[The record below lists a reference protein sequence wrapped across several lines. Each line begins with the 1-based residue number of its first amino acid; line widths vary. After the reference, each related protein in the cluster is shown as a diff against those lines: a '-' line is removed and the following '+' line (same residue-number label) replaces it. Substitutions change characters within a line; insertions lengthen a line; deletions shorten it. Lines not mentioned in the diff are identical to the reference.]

1 MSREQSQFVKRVRLL
16 FELRARVRRRREIDS
31 NRFELVLVNVVGHIS
46 LSFVGLGTLGTF
58 AGCRLQSVTSLFT
71 NQLEN
76 VPNLPNF
83 VISFA
88 NRQGLVG
95 LNTRLELKCLAKNV
109 HHSFFL

>member
-1 MSREQSQFVKRVRLL
+1 MSREQSQFMKRVRLL

-58 AGCRLQSVTSLFT
+58 AGCRLQSVTSLST

-76 VPNLPNF
+76 VPNPPNF
-83 VISFA
+83 VISL
-88 NRQGLVG
+88 NVRQGLSAS
-95 LNTRLELKCLAKNV
+95 NTRLGLKCLAK
-109 HHSFFL
+109 SGRRFYAT